1 MLPAKREND
10 MELRVLRYFLAV
22 AQEESVSRAAELL
35 HVTQPTLSRQ
45 LMDLEDELGTRLFLR
60 GGRRMTLTEE
70 GMFLRKR
77 AQEIVSLADRTSAEF
92 RNSSEDI
99 SGDVHIGGGET
110 RGMRYIAEVA
120 CMLKKAH
127 PHVSYHLFSG
137 NAAEVMERLDNGLVD
152 FGVFIEPADLSRY
165 EYIRLSVADRWGVL
179 MRSDSPLSAKSV
191 LGPDDVAPLPLICSR
206 QALVANE
213 ISGWLGKSF
222 DRLNVVASYNLLYNA
237 SILVEQGL
245 GYALCLDG
253 IVRCADGGPLCFR
266 PLAPKLEVGL
276 AIAWKKYQ
284 IFSRAAEKFLEMLQ
298 KKLAEHGA
306 SSGLPN

>member
-1 MLPAKREND
+1 

-45 LMDLEDELGTRLFLR
+45 LMDLEDELGARLFLR
-60 GGRRMTLTEE
+60 GRRRMTLTEE

-92 RNSSEDI
+92 RSSSEDI

-110 RGMRYIAEVA
+110 RGMRLVAEVA
-120 CMLKKAH
+120 RMLKDAH

-137 NAAEVMERLDNGLVD
+137 NAAEVMERLDDGLVD

-165 EYIRLSVADRWGVL
+165 EYIRLPVVDRWGVL
-179 MRSDSPLSAKSV
+179 MRSDSPLAEKDS
-191 LGPDDVAPLPLICSR
+191 LGPDDVATLPLICSR
-206 QALVANE
+206 QSLVANE
-213 ISGWLGKSF
+213 ISGWRGKSF
-222 DRLNVVASYNLLYNA
+222 DRLNVVATYNQLYNA
-237 SILVEQGL
+237 SILVEEGL
-245 GYALCLDG
+245 GHALCLDG
-253 IVRCADGGPLCFR
+253 IVHCADGGPLCFR
-266 PLAPKLEVGL
+266 PLAPRLEVGL
-276 AIAWKKYQ
+276 AVAWKKYQ

-298 KKLAEHGA
+298 KKLAERGPEA
-306 SSGLPN
+306 GLLR

>member
-1 MLPAKREND
+1 MRPVKGKT

-45 LMDLEDELGTRLFLR
+45 LMELEDELGARLFLR
-60 GGRRMTLTEE
+60 GGRKMTLTEE

-92 RNSSEDI
+92 RNAPEEI

-110 RGMRYIAEVA
+110 RGMRFIAEVA
-120 CMLKKAH
+120 RMLKKGH

-137 NAAEVMERLDNGLVD
+137 NAAEVMERLDDGLVD

-165 EYIRLSVADRWGVL
+165 EYIRLPVADRWGLL
-179 MRSDSPLSAKSV
+179 MRSDSPLAEKSS
-191 LGPDDVAPLPLICSR
+191 LGPEDVAPLPLICSR

-213 ISGWLGKSF
+213 ISGWLGRSF

-237 SILVEQGL
+237 SMLVEEGL

-253 IVRCADGGPLCFR
+253 IVCCADGGPLCFR
-266 PLAPKLEVGL
+266 PLAPRLEVGV
-276 AIAWKKYQ
+276 AVAWKKYQ
-284 IFSRAAEKFLEMLQ
+284 IFSRAAEKFLEVLQ
-298 KKLAEHGA
+298 KKLAEDGA
-306 SSGLPN
+306 ETVLPR